1 MGYSPWGRKE
11 SNMTEGLN
19 KLGIRQVVQ
28 HPRPSKAQSKYSKSG
43 SLALKCINTAQ
54 AKDQNARRWEVIARW
69 VQKCLGDENVLE
81 IVVMVTQHCEGSEGH

>member
-1 MGYSPWGRKE
+1 MFNIPGLVKDRANIPSQVPW
-11 SNMTEGLN
+11 
-19 KLGIRQVVQ
+19 
-28 HPRPSKAQSKYSKSG
+28 
-43 SLALKCINTAQ
+43 LKCINTAQ